1 MKRFLGKSAS
11 HHAMSCQF
19 LSTLQRGIPLFFFL
33 LLTLLSHSTLVV
45 SAGVKPADFLVKGD
59 SLPGVSSH
67 IGDVGDSW
75 AGKVPISTDDRRGL
89 FFWLWPPSKGE
100 GDDTLTIW
108 LQGGPGA
115 SGLKGLLQE
124 MGPFLLPVA
133 RDNTTRVIRNEHS
146 FTTAG
151 WLLIVDQPAGV
162 GLSDG
167 PAKAESE
174 SDVAREFTSWLLN
187 LMNIFPALKSKQI
200 TIVGESY
207 GSQYAFY
214 ISDYIFQTTDLKLT
228 GLGIISGILTN
239 RKLQQE
245 APLYEWAVERQSDLH
260 LSDATMSAIK
270 AEATSDGIT
279 SFVTD
284 HLHYPPRGPI
294 TGPTTLPDS
303 HSYLTAIAEA
313 VSDKGA
319 KGCLNI
325 YNIMEECPLPAF
337 DPLGNP
343 PGNFTVQQTTANN
356 WINDTPG
363 FSEAIHAGNSTWRF
377 YQSESPFVGGTDESP
392 FPMET
397 DLFSR
402 VVERMERVVISAGLD
417 DMALTALGTQLAVQ
431 SATWRGVQGFQSAEQ
446 KTLKA
451 SGAVDQGTYHT
462 EGKVTLALVKDAG
475 HEIPM
480 YQPEVALK
488 LHRFLLGQIDDLD
501 R

>member
-1 MKRFLGKSAS
+1 
-11 HHAMSCQF
+11 MSRQL
-19 LSTLQRGIPLFFFL
+19 LSTLQRGIPSVLVI
-33 LLTLLSHSTLVV
+33 LLSLLSYSTCVF
-45 SAGVKPADFLVKGD
+45 SIASKPADFLVKGD

-67 IGDVGDSW
+67 IGDVDDSW
-75 AGKVPISTDDRRGL
+75 AGKVPISSDDCRSL
-89 FFWLWPPSKGE
+89 FFWLWPPSGGE
-100 GDDTLTIW
+100 GDNTLTIW

-124 MGPFLLPVA
+124 MGPFLLPA
-133 RDNTTRVIRNEHS
+133 AKDNTTRVLRNEYS

-151 WLLIVDQPAGV
+151 WLLVVDQPAGV

-167 PAKAESE
+167 PAKAKDESG
-174 SDVAREFTSWLLN
+174 VAREFTSWLLN
-187 LMNIFPALKSKQI
+187 LMEVFPELKSKKI

-207 GSQYAFY
+207 GSQYAFH
-214 ISDYIFQTTDLKLT
+214 ISDHIFQTTDLKLA
-228 GLGIISGILTN
+228 GLGIISGILSN

-245 APLYEWAVERQSDLH
+245 APLYEWAVKRQADLH
-260 LSDATMSAIK
+260 LSDATMSDIK
-270 AEATSDGIT
+270 AEATSDGIA
-279 SFVTD
+279 SFVID
-284 HLHYPPRGPI
+284 HLHYPPKGPI
-294 TGPTTLPDS
+294 TAPTTLPDS
-303 HSYLTAIAEA
+303 HSYLAAIAEA
-313 VSDKGA
+313 VSEKDS

-325 YNIMEECPLPAF
+325 YNIMDPCPLPTS

-343 PGNFTVQQTTANN
+343 PSNFTVQRTTADN
-356 WINDTPG
+356 WINNTPG
-363 FSEAIHAGNSTWRF
+363 FREAIHAGNATWRF
-377 YQSESPFVGGTDESP
+377 YRSNSPFVGGSDESP

-417 DMALTALGTQLAVQ
+417 DMALTALGTQLAIQ
-431 SATWRGVQGFQSAEQ
+431 SATWRGMQGFQTADT
-446 KTLKA
+446 KTLRA
-451 SGAVDQGTYHT
+451 NGGEERGTYHT

-501 R
+501 C